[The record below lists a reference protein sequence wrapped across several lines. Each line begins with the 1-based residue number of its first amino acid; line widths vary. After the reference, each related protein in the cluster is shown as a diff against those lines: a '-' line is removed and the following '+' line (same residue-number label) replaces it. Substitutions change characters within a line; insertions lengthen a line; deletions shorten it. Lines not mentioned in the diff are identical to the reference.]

1 LRVTLV
7 IFTQSNRDNIMA
19 FGDFTVT
26 RASTKNVL
34 GDAGLYVSVAN
45 NVPAFEF
52 NTDGTYRGLLVEPG
66 ATNSIRNNSNTGAVA
81 GTPGTLPTNW
91 AQNLRG
97 LTRTIVGTGTF
108 GGITYIDFQFAGTA
122 TETAGVQT
130 LFEST
135 TSIVASNGQTWTNSF
150 WLQILA
156 QPSPPINARV
166 VMTERTDVGGG
177 VVGGSATISTP
188 TVWGRYSLTRT
199 LSGGG
204 TVARVTPEV
213 QFDVTN
219 GASYDFTV
227 RIGWPQMEL
236 GSVAT
241 SPIVTTAGTASRVAD
256 VITLTSASSLIGQTA
271 NTLYVEGEIQTFTG
285 ASDACIFALTDGTS
299 DDAIVIGTVAANGRI
314 EAVVRDGG
322 SDQATIASGSF
333 TTGVFKCAI
342 ASAVNDV
349 AFYLNGSSVG
359 TDTSATHPALSVF
372 QFGGTVAVVA
382 PTARP
387 VWFRAI
393 SDFPTRIANAT
404 LVTLTTL

>member
-1 LRVTLV
+1 
-7 IFTQSNRDNIMA
+7 
-19 FGDFTVT
+19 
-26 RASTKNVL
+26 
-34 GDAGLYVSVAN
+34 LYVASADN
-45 NVPAFEF
+45 
-52 NTDGTYRGLLVEPG
+52 
-66 ATNSIRNNSNTGAVA
+66 
-81 GTPGTLPTNW
+81 
-91 AQNLRG
+91 
-97 LTRTIVGTGTF
+97 
-108 GGITYIDFQFAGTA
+108 
-122 TETAGVQT
+122 
-130 LFEST
+130 ST
-135 TSIVASNGQTWTNSF
+135 TRLANGEVFLWQ
-150 WLQILA
+150 A
-156 QPSPPINARV
+156 QAE
-166 VMTERTDVGGG
+166 T
-177 VVGGSATISTP
+177 
-188 TVWGRYSLTRT
+188 
-199 LSGGG
+199 
-204 TVARVTPEV
+204 
-213 QFDVTN
+213 
-219 GASYDFTV
+219 
-227 RIGWPQMEL
+227 

-256 VITLTSASSLIGQTA
+256 AITLTSASSLIGQTA

-299 DDAIVIGTVAANGRI
+299 DEAIVIGTVAANGRI

-393 SDFPTRIANAT
+393 ADFPTRIANAT
-404 LVTLTTL
+404 LVTLTTP

>member
-1 LRVTLV
+1 
-7 IFTQSNRDNIMA
+7 
-19 FGDFTVT
+19 
-26 RASTKNVL
+26 
-34 GDAGLYVSVAN
+34 VAN

-66 ATNSIRNNSNTGAVA
+66 ATNLLLRSQEFGTTWGTQGLAVTSNTTVAPDGATTGDTITGDGTQTTVYIDQSITFASA
-81 GTPGTLPTNW
+81 GTYTLSFFAKAGTHDIIRVNIANYMGSTSTLTGYNLTN
-91 AQNLRG
+91 G
-97 LTRTIVGTGTF
+97 TTTIGGNPITAVGNGWYRIQFTFTIDAGDLVGAMRIFLSPSTGT
-108 GGITYIDFQFAGTA
+108 TAWSSAGDSNTKSVVLWQA
-122 TETAGVQT
+122 QLET
-130 LFEST
+130 
-135 TSIVASNGQTWTNSF
+135 
-150 WLQILA
+150 
-156 QPSPPINARV
+156 
-166 VMTERTDVGGG
+166 
-177 VVGGSATISTP
+177 
-188 TVWGRYSLTRT
+188 
-199 LSGGG
+199 
-204 TVARVTPEV
+204 
-213 QFDVTN
+213 
-219 GASYDFTV
+219 
-227 RIGWPQMEL
+227 

-285 ASDACIFALTDGTS
+285 ASDACIFALTDGTNAE
-299 DDAIVIGTVAANGRI
+299 AIVIGTVAANGRI

-393 SDFPTRIANAT
+393 ADFPTRIANAT
-404 LVTLTTL
+404 LVNLTTL